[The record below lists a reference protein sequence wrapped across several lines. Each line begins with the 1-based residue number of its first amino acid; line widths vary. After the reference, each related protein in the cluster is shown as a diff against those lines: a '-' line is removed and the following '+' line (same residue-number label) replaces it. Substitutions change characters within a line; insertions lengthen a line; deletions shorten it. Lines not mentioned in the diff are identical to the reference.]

1 MKEREK
7 KEKEIAKKVALAEK
21 QRIEEEIK
29 MTKELEKIDKD
40 LEKEKLKN
48 LKNVR

>member
-1 MKEREK
+1 MKAREK
-7 KEKEIAKKVALAEK
+7 KEKAIALIEKKKL
-21 QRIEEEIK
+21 EEEIK
-29 MTKELEKIDKD
+29 MTEELEKIDKD